1 MNYKAPKHISEIQ
14 FKSDSPHNRCMLDVS
29 DIFHR
34 NKNDIKPTNDA
45 DIAEGNLATK
55 EEPEIVADETLGQD
69 PQFIDE
75 LANIPVMQMDEFI
88 NKFIEQ
94 NVEEQ
99 IDIYKVLQRRW
110 KVTMWNFIVENFSD
124 ECNLFLEIDFGTS
137 RDEYR
142 VRDESHEYILADG
155 SLKHRI
161 RSPVIH
167 NLVKGKP
174 QNIDFSPVF
183 EYRGSY
189 NDLEREKLK
198 ISAWKYHNLRLNTLD
213 AIFEV
218 KLLVCANSE
227 IQQNFTLVRLI
238 ESNKTEQMYK
248 VTFNLYFQEL
258 YDFQLSFKRWE
269 VKRLLTYSDM
279 MDKLNQTSNKG
290 NRLSLNN
297 AAHYQSIYNIDDF
310 KTIKDEF
317 ICDDIGKNLQKRF
330 ESQPLQYRDNFV
342 VNKSESIEKVEN
354 LESHIINI
362 PDTEVDSKVV
372 LSNSSQDNGQ
382 SGNISVYWKNILSIF
397 GIRERTPRLLEK
409 KDSLLYE
416 QELSQSSLHPSTC
429 CPRLRIYLTWPNPF
443 KVFKISS
450 SIQSKTNWP
459 IWDSIGAMYFRG
471 TIADLEN
478 SFLDIEIVDTTK
490 DRKHNIQAKA
500 HIPLKGLIESSTVV
514 ESTLTSPLWLTES
527 SKSPIRS
534 DLATWYFGTILG
546 TISFTHYPLQ
556 RQKGG
561 LIHFIPDRV
570 YLLVKI
576 KQVDNI
582 VTFENLDFAQIRASV
597 THHGLTARTS
607 GVGESSRSSSSS
619 LFSDYI
625 VFPLQLPPISQ
636 LYTHHL
642 ESLDDVYIDLWVNS
656 IDQIKKVEHAGFTSF
671 TIWDTLFTA
680 KGVKRSITEKVT
692 TSYINGEQDK
702 LKVRLLEQSTQL
714 KFLFPT
720 ERTANISF
728 EAFITPDI
736 LNLKGDSTGSLF
748 NKKKEIGET
757 IDIFL
762 RSRIELSPSQAPK
775 TFMSNKVNIKLIL
788 DKKVGSSVSQRF
800 FLYSAFNHRGN
811 ELLLC
816 QFVGPI
822 PSPLTNTTPNSI
834 FHYIRCVP
842 FITSTYRDPPKKVKD
857 KLIEDTPGI
866 KTKGS
871 SVSGLDLETFTLKKS
886 SYWFTPDFTLLN
898 NGGNVIDHCLLQVS
912 MLLQL
917 KVQSF
922 VCIGTVGRGL
932 IHYWV
937 MTWHFNE
944 MNNIT
949 IVKFWEVTT
958 GQVYTLKNRFLDTAR
973 AREVSIRFRKR
984 ERLLSKQMQNNEE
997 NQDQL
1002 PSENLLKVVRLPY
1015 KTIDTIFNE
1024 CNMWYNVQSSANPGN
1039 IYYDLWNTSCFVSCT
1054 DSPMDYPLGFR
1065 YQPYSSKP
1073 TISSITSMKGTVKN
1087 MLMYEIQAH
1096 RNSQNLTTR
1105 WNRDPNLEGFLEKG
1119 LDLLEQAEIADDDG
1133 EALALAKFRDWKTA
1147 MESKVPP
1154 MHRLLGFP
1162 LSFNHA
1168 DTKIILDTLLGKLEV
1183 IYTREHSAT
1192 FSIAVTV
1199 NGYPGCII
1207 CTRVFLVVVQKVSER
1222 ERRRI
1227 LEKREQERIKKEEKL
1242 KRKVSI
1248 AVAKLLDTNP
1258 DELLPSQDERRLTKA
1273 TPNIEADVVD
1283 LQKDRHSDQNL
1294 DTKQPQDKTESL
1306 SEIAQDSAVTGG
1318 IVGESLLGDMRRK
1331 KGKARR
1337 KRKVQ
1342 LPEGSI
1348 GGNLWIARQIVDDNN
1363 FVTLIESIE
1372 EIISSAL
1379 LISPDRVCGTEVN
1392 YEGQRIAFSI
1402 LPDNEDHNTPTPLD
1416 LMYEFALKVDELLQ
1430 EDKHFIEFTGGDAVL
1445 EWDYSQVEDKDD
1457 IAAKSEYSEKPVR
1470 LEELQVNTEVDN
1482 NEPINAE
1489 EDNKYE
1495 SEHKID
1501 TYGEVEANLSE
1512 ENKENKES
1520 LLAYTTEKNIQ
1531 RNSSTDS
1538 SDNSPKLEENKKKRF
1553 LRRGPSLDG
1562 EDDESENQV
1571 KLILDHHKENLGNQ
1585 EQTSKLLDNSKA
1597 LEVGKTSTQPIQEK
1611 GYSELPTLMESK
1623 YRVLGDNKSSQKVD
1637 KKSRVLINSANR
1649 DRVKRF
1655 TKSGKYIIY
1664 KRPEYEESRARKRQI
1679 EEQKHDDLEESQMY
1693 YPAAKLAI
1701 SLARGHSDI
1710 SKKGLLTSGIK
1721 KTTPATLSSSLVTK
1735 ESIRLERNRSS
1746 NELLNLIFKGKEE
1759 SLYTLVP
1766 ENSFSYEEQNLANSK
1781 TNILD

>member
-1 MNYKAPKHISEIQ
+1 MFSSLNFFRSG
-14 FKSDSPHNRCMLDVS
+14 FKVS

-34 NKNDIKPTNDA
+34 NKNDVKPTNDA
-45 DIAEGNLATK
+45 DIAEGNLAAK
-55 EEPEIVADETLGQD
+55 EGPEIVADETLDQG

-94 NVEEQ
+94 KVEEE
-99 IDIYKVLQRRW
+99 IDIYKSLQRRW

-142 VRDESHEYILADG
+142 VRDESKEYILADG

-167 NLVKGKP
+167 NLVKDKP
-174 QNIDFSPVF
+174 QSIDFSFVF

-189 NDLEREKLK
+189 NDLEQEKLK

-227 IQQNFTLVRLI
+227 VQQNCTLVRLI
-238 ESNKTEQMYK
+238 ENNKTEEMYK

-279 MDKLNQTSNKG
+279 VDKLRQTSNKG

-297 AAHYQSIYNIDDF
+297 AVHHQSIYNIDDL
-310 KTIKDEF
+310 KTIKDEV
-317 ICDDIGKNLQKRF
+317 ICNHIVEKKLQKKF
-330 ESQPLQYRDNFV
+330 ESQPLQYRDHFFAN
-342 VNKSESIEKVEN
+342 NLKPIKKVEN

-362 PDTEVDSKVV
+362 PDAEVNRKIV
-372 LSNSSQDNGQ
+372 LSSNLSQNDGQ
-382 SGNISVYWKNILSIF
+382 SGDTSVYWKNILNIF

-416 QELSQSSLHPSTC
+416 QELSQASLHPSTC

-450 SIQSKTNWP
+450 SVQSKTNWP
-459 IWDSIGAMYFRG
+459 IWDNVGAIYFRG

-490 DRKHNIQAKA
+490 DRKHNIQAKT

-527 SKSPIRS
+527 SRSSIKS
-534 DLATWYFGTILG
+534 DLATWNFGTILG

-561 LIHFIPDRV
+561 FIHFIQDRV
-570 YLLVKI
+570 YLFVKI

-597 THHGLTARTS
+597 THHGLTARTN
-607 GVGESSRSSSSS
+607 GVGKSSKSLSSS
-619 LFSDYI
+619 LFNDYI
-625 VFPLQLPPISQ
+625 VFPLQLPPVSQ
-636 LYTHHL
+636 LYSHHL
-642 ESLDDVYIDLWVNS
+642 ESLGDVYIDLWVNS
-656 IDQIKKVEHAGFTSF
+656 IDQVKKVEHAGFTSF

-680 KGVKRSITEKVT
+680 KGVKRSVTEKVT
-692 TSYINGEQDK
+692 TSYINGDQHK
-702 LKVRLLEQSTQL
+702 LKIRLLEQNTQL

-736 LNLKGDSTGSLF
+736 LNLKGDSTSSLF
-748 NKKKEIGET
+748 NRKKEIGET
-757 IDIFL
+757 IDVFL

-775 TFMSNKVNIKLIL
+775 TFMSSKVNIKLIL
-788 DKKVGSSVSQRF
+788 DKKVGSSALQRF

-822 PSPLTNTTPNSI
+822 PSPLTNATPNSI

-857 KLIEDTPGI
+857 KLIEGTPGI

-917 KVQSF
+917 RVQSF

-944 MNNIT
+944 TNKMT

-984 ERLLSKQMQNNEE
+984 ERLLSKQMQDNQE
-997 NQDQL
+997 NQNQL

-1024 CNMWYNVQSSANPGN
+1024 CNIWYNVQNSTNPGN
-1039 IYYDLWNTSCFVSCT
+1039 IYYDLWNTLYFVSCT

-1087 MLMYEIQAH
+1087 MLIYEIQAH

-1147 MESKVPP
+1147 MESKVPA

-1192 FSIAVTV
+1192 FSIAITV
-1199 NGYPGCII
+1199 NGYPGNII

-1222 ERRRI
+1222 EKRKI
-1227 LEKREQERIKKEEKL
+1227 LEKREKERIRKEEKL
-1242 KRKVSI
+1242 KRKVTI
-1248 AVAKLLDTNP
+1248 AVAKLLDTDP
-1258 DELLPSQDERRLTKA
+1258 DELLPSQDEERRLTKA
-1273 TPNIEADVVD
+1273 TSNIEADVVD
-1283 LQKDRHSDQNL
+1283 LQKDRSSDHNL
-1294 DTKQPQDKTESL
+1294 DPKQPQDETESL
-1306 SEIAQDSAVTGG
+1306 SGIAQDSAVAES
-1318 IVGESLLGDMRRK
+1318 IVEESLLGNIQRK
-1331 KGKARR
+1331 RGKARR

-1348 GGNLWIARQIVDDNN
+1348 GGNLWIAHQIIDDKN
-1363 FVTLIESIE
+1363 FVTLIENIE
-1372 EIISSAL
+1372 EIVSNAL
-1379 LISPDRVCGTEVN
+1379 LISSDRVCGTEVN
-1392 YEGQRIAFSI
+1392 YKGQRIAFSI
-1402 LPDNEDHNTPTPLD
+1402 LPDNEDQSAPTPLD

-1430 EDKHFIEFTGGDAVL
+1430 EDKRFIEFTGGDAVL

-1457 IAAKSEYSEKPVR
+1457 IAAKSEPSEKPVG
-1470 LEELQVNTEVDN
+1470 LEELQVNSEVDN
-1482 NEPINAE
+1482 SELIKAE
-1489 EDNKYE
+1489 EDNEYG
-1495 SEHKID
+1495 SEHKLD
-1501 TYGEVEANLSE
+1501 EYEEVEVNLSE

-1520 LLAYTTEKNIQ
+1520 LLADTSEKDIQ
-1531 RNSSTDS
+1531 RNSFTNF
-1538 SDNSPKLEENKKKRF
+1538 SDNSPKLEENKRKRF
-1553 LRRGPSLDG
+1553 LRRGPSLDD
-1562 EDDESENQV
+1562 EDDENGSQV
-1571 KLILDHHKENLGNQ
+1571 ELVLDEHKANLGNQ
-1585 EQTSKLLDNSKA
+1585 EQTSKLLENSKVPEMGEA
-1597 LEVGKTSTQPIQEK
+1597 STQPIQEK
-1611 GYSELPTLMESK
+1611 RGSELPTLIESK
-1623 YRVLGDNKSSQKVD
+1623 YKVLGDDKSLPKVN
-1637 KKSRVLINSANR
+1637 KKSGVLIRSSTR
-1649 DRVKRF
+1649 DKVKRF

-1679 EEQKHDDLEESQMY
+1679 EEQKYNGLEESQMY

-1710 SKKGLLTSGIK
+1710 SKKGLLTSDIK
-1721 KTTPATLSSSLVTK
+1721 KTTSATLSSSLVTK
-1735 ESIRLERNRSS
+1735 TSIRLEKNRSS
-1746 NELLNLIFKGKEE
+1746 NELLNLMFKGKEE
-1759 SLYTLVP
+1759 SLYTLMP
-1766 ENSFSYEEQNLANSK
+1766 ENSFSYNEEQNSANSK